1 MHVFYERRTSSA
13 ATCDRYMNVFL
24 AHGGPRAAS
33 YNGYLSYGLSST
45 AIEIEKR
52 PIPSALGS

>member
-1 MHVFYERRTSSA
+1 MHVFYDRRTSAA
-13 ATCDRYMNVFL
+13 ATCDSTCTSFVPTEVPVVRFITGISHTVF
-24 AHGGPRAAS
+24 P
-33 YNGYLSYGLSST
+33 ST